1 MMPSYPGSPE
11 TSHVLVRG
19 LVKHFRRRGR
29 FLDREDGHVGA
40 VNGVS
45 LGIKARQTLGLVGES
60 GCGKTTLARCI
71 LGLLQP
77 TAGEIYFEGQNLLQ
91 LSRGEMRQRRRQMQ
105 MVFQNPASSL
115 DPRQPVL
122 RLVGE
127 PLRVHQGLRGKP
139 LRGEVVDVLARVGLS
154 PDYLPRYP
162 HELSGGQLQRVAIA
176 RALALRPRFLVLDEP
191 TAALDVA
198 VQAQIITLLL
208 DLQRRL
214 GLTYLFIS
222 HDLTLVHY
230 VSDAIAVLYLGRV
243 VEYGPAA
250 ELFRDPLHPYT
261 AALLSAT
268 LHVDP
273 AFRRERIILPG
284 RVPDPTQPPPGCA
297 FHPRC
302 LHAEQIC
309 REQAPALLPHSDGR
323 LVACH
328 LAPG

>member
-1 MMPSYPGSPE
+1 MTSGYPGSSE
-11 TSHVLVRG
+11 TNHLLVRG
-19 LVKHFRRRGR
+19 LVVHFRRRGR
-29 FLDREDGHVGA
+29 FLGGDDGHVGA

-45 LGIKARQTLGLVGES
+45 LAIKPHQTLGLVGES

-77 TAGEIYFEGQNLLQ
+77 TAGEIYLEGQNLLR
-91 LSRGEMRQRRRQMQ
+91 LSPGEMRQRRRQMQ

-127 PLRVHQGLRGKP
+127 PLRVHGGLRGGA
-139 LRGEVVDVLARVGLS
+139 LRGQVRELLGQVGLAEG
-154 PDYLPRYP
+154 YLQRYP
-162 HELSGGQLQRVAIA
+162 HQLSGGQLQRVAIA

-208 DLQRRL
+208 DLQRQL

-222 HDLTLVHY
+222 HDLTLVHH
-230 VSDAIAVLYLGRV
+230 VSDTMAVLYLGKV
-243 VEYGPAA
+243 VEYGPA
-250 ELFRDPLHPYT
+250 EVLFREPFHPYT

-268 LHVDP
+268 LHLDP
-273 AFRRERIILPG
+273 ALRRERILLPG
-284 RVPDPTQPPPGCA
+284 RVPDPGQPPSGCA

-302 LHAEQIC
+302 AHAEAIC
-309 REQAPALLPHSDGR
+309 REQAPELISVEPDR

-328 LAPG
+328 LASH